1 MIKKINIQ
9 GMTMIEVLVAV
20 GLFLLLIVGV
30 VELMIWGNRGKD
42 IVFEQLSTQNEG
54 RKVVQ
59 DFINDIRR
67 ANVSSIGAYPVEI
80 AQNQQ
85 VVFYSNVD
93 SDSWRE
99 RVRYFFQGTTLKRG
113 VTKPSGNPLV
123 YSPINE
129 VATDVVHDVANATN
143 SIFYYYDQNYI
154 GASSSAMTYPINIS
168 AIRMVGIKL
177 MLEEKPNIAP
187 APFII
192 DAKTEI
198 RNLKKN

>member
-1 MIKKINIQ
+1 MIKKINNQ
-9 GMTMIEVLVAV
+9 GMTMIEVLVTV

-30 VELMIWGNRGKD
+30 VELMIWGNHGKD

-59 DFINDIRR
+59 DFINNVRR
-67 ANVSSIGAYPVEI
+67 ANASSIGSYPIEM
-80 AQNQQ
+80 AQSQQ

-99 RVRYFFQGTTLKRG
+99 RVRYFLQGTILKRG
-113 VTKPSGNPLV
+113 IIKPSGNPLL
-123 YSPINE
+123 YNAANE
-129 VATDVVHDVANATN
+129 VVEDVVHDVANATS
-143 SIFYYYDQNYI
+143 SIFYYYDQSYA
-154 GASSSAMTYPINIS
+154 GASSSAMSYPINIS

-187 APFII
+187 VPFNIE
-192 DAKTEI
+192 AKTEI